1 MKRGSSGLSLV
12 VGVDKPQG
20 MSSHDVVNR
29 CRRIFGERRVGHTGT
44 LDPLATGA
52 LLVCVG
58 PATRLDAHLVGHD
71 KRYRVRVAFGFSTTT
86 DDAAGEPMRFGEVP
100 PEVLDPAFAAI
111 TVARFLGKQ
120 KQLPPVYSALK
131 VGGKK
136 ACDEA
141 RAGRVID
148 LAPRDIEVFSAEVVA
163 VGEGSPD
170 GGTQG
175 TSPDVL
181 GDGTQGAKVPQA
193 AAWWDI
199 DFHVSSGTYIRSLA
213 RDIGLAVGCP
223 AHVSA
228 LRRVQVG
235 ALSLDECVT
244 LETLE
249 EVGTRAALDPV
260 KLLGFRFLY
269 ASGHQGQRLA
279 NGGALSARDAVLF
292 EQRYPGVDAQLCA
305 CTSGVCE
312 STRAPED
319 GEVVSV
325 ISENRLAALYAYD
338 AQRGCYKAK
347 CVFPTGVVRS
357 GDL

>member
-1 MKRGSSGLSLV
+1 MKRGSSGLCLV
-12 VGVDKPQG
+12 VGVDKPEG

-58 PATRLDAHLVGHD
+58 PATRLDAYLVGHD

-86 DDAAGEPMRFGEVP
+86 DDAAGEPLRFGEVP
-100 PEVLDPAFAAI
+100 SEVSDPLFASLA
-111 TVARFLGKQ
+111 VARFVGKQ

-141 RAGRVID
+141 RAGNVID
-148 LAPRDIEVFSAEVVA
+148 LSPRDIEVYSAEVA
-163 VGEGSPD
+163 GVGETD
-170 GGTQG
+170 G
-175 TSPDVL
+175 
-181 GDGTQGAKVPQA
+181 VP
-193 AAWWDI
+193 WWDV
-199 DFHVSSGTYIRSLA
+199 DFHVSSGTYIRALA
-213 RDIGLAVGCP
+213 RDIGVAVGCP
-223 AHVSA
+223 AHVAA
-228 LRRVQVG
+228 LRRTQVG
-235 ALSLDECVT
+235 ALGLEECVT

-249 EVGTRAALDPV
+249 ELGASAALDPV
-260 KLLGFRFLY
+260 ALLGFRFLY
-269 ASGHQGQRLA
+269 ADGDRAAAVA
-279 NGGALSARDAVLF
+279 NGTPLPAAGSALF
-292 EQRYPGVDAQLCA
+292 ERCFSGTQAQLCA

-312 STRAPED
+312 SARAPEA

-325 ISENRLAALYAYD
+325 ISENRLRALYEYD
-338 AQRGCYKAK
+338 AQRDRYKAA
-347 CVFPTGVVRS
+347 CVFPTGVVRN